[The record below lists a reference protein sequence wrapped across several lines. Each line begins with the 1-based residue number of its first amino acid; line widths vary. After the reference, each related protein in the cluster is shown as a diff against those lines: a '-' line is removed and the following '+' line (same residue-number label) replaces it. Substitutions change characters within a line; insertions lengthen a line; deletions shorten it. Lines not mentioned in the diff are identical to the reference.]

1 MSQFIASRTV
11 ASVDWQQHFTALAD
25 AIERLQE
32 GSETTL
38 SSFAGEQSDFI
49 RFNLGRVRQIGSV
62 SQGKLTLRLIDGARQ
77 AYSTLT
83 ICGDLQQ
90 DLDDVARRSPPC
102 AKVCVV
108 RRMTRIC

>member
-1 MSQFIASRTV
+1 MSQFIASRAA

-25 AIERLQE
+25 AIERLQQ

-90 DLDDVARRSPPC
+90 DLDDVGARACCRS
-102 AKVCVV
+102 A
-108 RRMTRIC
+108 